1 MVRKLIIT
9 LALPRLHVLRRY
21 YQTGLVVLSNY
32 ANMEVNMDVYE
43 AIEKRRTIRSFK
55 QGISEDQLRKLLL
68 AGVKAPSGSNVQPWE
83 FIIIDDSKILE
94 QIAEHKYQQSL
105 KMRIDQM
112 VLDDPGII
120 EQIYE
125 QTLKLPSSQRMKEQ
139 KNNYLNSTVVAVCNK
154 KGHGIGRKPWM
165 NIENIASTWMC
176 IENIALAATADGLGV
191 QISILRE
198 EHKIAVEK
206 LLSIPEDCE
215 LATMVLIGVK
225 GEEPGE
231 RIGRVRPAFSW
242 LHKNRFGNSATL

>member
-1 MVRKLIIT
+1 
-9 LALPRLHVLRRY
+9 
-21 YQTGLVVLSNY
+21 
-32 ANMEVNMDVYE
+32 MDVYE
-43 AIEKRRTIRSFK
+43 AIEKRRTIRNFK

-68 AGVKAPSGSNVQPWE
+68 AGAKAPSGSNVQPWE
-83 FIIIDDSKILE
+83 FIVIDDSKILE

-112 VLDDPGII
+112 VLDDPSII
-120 EQIYE
+120 EQIYG
-125 QTLKLPSSQRMKEQ
+125 QTLKLPSSLRMKEQ

-154 KGHGIGRKPWM
+154 KGHGIGRKLWM

-176 IENIALAATADGLGV
+176 IENMALAATADGLGV

-206 LLSIPEDCE
+206 LLGIPEDYE

-225 GEEPGE
+225 GEEPGD
-231 RIGRVRPAFSW
+231 RRGGVRTAFSW

>member
-1 MVRKLIIT
+1 M
-9 LALPRLHVLRRY
+9 
-21 YQTGLVVLSNY
+21 G
-32 ANMEVNMDVYE
+32 VYE
-43 AIEKRRTIRSFK
+43 AIKKRRTIRNFK

-83 FIIIDDSKILE
+83 FIIIDDSKTIE

-112 VLDDPGII
+112 VLDDPSII
-120 EQIYE
+120 EKICE
-125 QTLKLPSSQRMKEQ
+125 QTLEPISLKRPTEQQ

-176 IENIALAATADGLGV
+176 IENIALAATADGLSV

-198 EHKIAVEK
+198 EQKIAVEK
-206 LLSIPEDCE
+206 LLGIPEDYE

-231 RIGRVRPAFSW
+231 KPGGVRPTFSW
-242 LHKNRFGNSATL
+242 LHKNRFGNSTTL